1 MVVRVFYPNV
11 LLNFAHI
18 CAIQPYRA
26 DQSKL
31 LPPPNGS
38 CCGGCCVCVFVCVC
52 CVCID
57 LIAHDVPRNVHLYVC
72 V

>member
-11 LLNFAHI
+11 FIKFAHLR
-18 CAIQPYRA
+18 AIQPYRA

-31 LPPPNGS
+31 LPVPPPMVLVVVVI
-38 CCGGCCVCVFVCVC
+38 VCVFVCVC

-57 LIAHDVPRNVHLYVC
+57 LI
-72 V
+72 